1 MTSAQPAKDDRSGT
15 DNGRGTTP
23 DAGGEIDTGASEV
36 PPYEGRTAGAAK
48 PATGT
53 ARAFGS
59 EAPLENPE
67 SPASQEVP
75 DQQSAT
81 DQAPEGVGESTTRR
95 GEDVIDEEGEE
106 PGRTHTGTDDSQA
119 QRPTGE
125 STPRDETGIQPAED
139 T

>member
-1 MTSAQPAKDDRSGT
+1 MTAAPPAKDVRPGSDKR
-15 DNGRGTTP
+15 RGSSP
-23 DAGGEIDTGASEV
+23 DQAGEIDIGASSV
-36 PPYEGRTAGAAK
+36 PPYEGRTAGGAK

-81 DQAPEGVGESTTRR
+81 DQAPEGVGESITRR
-95 GEDVIDEEGEE
+95 AEDVIDEEGEE
-106 PGRTHTGTDDSQA
+106 PGRTHTGTDDSLTE
-119 QRPTGE
+119 RPTGE
-125 STPRDETGIQPAED
+125 SSPRDETSIQPAED